1 MRALA
6 VRYHVVAENPS
17 PQPPPAPPAADA
29 GIGDD
34 RRRVGAQTLAG
45 PPLPAVAALN
55 VASLQGA
62 LAALQTALESA
73 AFPEAAP
80 AAATAG
86 PDLFPTD
93 PALVLAALERRA
105 AVAEADAAAAQQ
117 ALERVQRS
125 ALAERLAAQAR
136 IKRHLSYRWGAVL
149 LSVGRNPAR
158 ALGLPWY
165 LFREWRAFHD
175 QCQPDGNAGPTSGR
189 RHRAHRCAEHA
200 ARRLVAAAL
209 PRSLASILG
218 VRAASRWVAVLR
230 ADGIEAVLARLD
242 QATSGADAVIRVRA
256 LLIVASWFRAA
267 GEHEASYRLT
277 EAALAHERSEAVLRA
292 VYWSAQRA
300 LRLQEA
306 CDAAIAL
313 EEMFGPFPTAE
324 QTRLLERIKRSSA
337 SQLTVLRAIG
347 PRQPPRIESVDRRVC
362 YVVHNSLPYSSGGY
376 ATRSHGVALGL
387 REAGHEVIVLSRP
400 GFPLDISAEL
410 TADDVAA
417 SDSIDG
423 IAYVRTLEPLRRHL
437 DFIHYVREAAD
448 AIEARLRE
456 FRPEVV
462 IAASNHVTALPALI
476 AARRLGIPFVYEVR
490 GFWEI
495 TRMSR
500 EEGFDRSHR
509 FAAARLLEAAVA
521 GHADHVFT
529 LTEPM
534 REELI
539 SRGIDRRR
547 IDLLPNSCDPERFV
561 PRGRDPDLAAAL
573 GIPDG
578 VAVIGYI
585 GTFVDY
591 EGLEDLAA
599 AAAALKRRGHVF
611 RLLLVGNENA
621 SGSERG
627 PITERILAT
636 AAKGGFTDWLLL
648 PGRVP
653 HEDVER
659 YYSLIDIAPFPRKP
673 WPVCEMVSPMKPLEA
688 LAMEKA
694 VVVSSVRALTE
705 MIDHGRT
712 GLVFAKGSVDALAD
726 TLAGLIADPPRRA
739 ALGSAGRAWLCAERT
754 WTGMGSRM
762 AAVLAALA
770 RDATVKA

>member
-6 VRYHVVAENPS
+6 VRYHVVAEHPS
-17 PQPPPAPPAADA
+17 PQPSPAPQAADGGA
-29 GIGDD
+29 GDD
-34 RRRVGAQTLAG
+34 RRSVGAQTIAG
-45 PPLPAVAALN
+45 PPPPAVTALN
-55 VASLQGA
+55 IASLQGA
-62 LAALQTALESA
+62 LAALQTALEVPSS
-73 AFPEAAP
+73 PEAAP
-80 AAATAG
+80 AVAAPG
-86 PDLFPTD
+86 GD
-93 PALVLAALERRA
+93 PALIDRAILLAALERRA
-105 AVAEADAAAAQQ
+105 VAAEADAAAAQQ
-117 ALERVQRS
+117 ALERAQRS

-136 IKRHLSYRWGAVL
+136 IKQHLSYRWGAVL
-149 LSVGRNPAR
+149 LSVGRNPVR

-165 LFREWRAFHD
+165 LFREWLAFHD
-175 QCQPDGNAGPTSGR
+175 RRHPDGIAGPGCGGR
-189 RHRAHRCAEHA
+189 RRARRGAERA
-200 ARRLVAAAL
+200 ARRLVATAL
-209 PRSLASILG
+209 PRSLASILR
-218 VRAASRWVAVLR
+218 VRAGSCWVAVLR
-230 ADGIEAVLARLD
+230 ADGIDAVLARLD
-242 QATSGADAVIRVRA
+242 RAIRGANPAIRVRA

-313 EEMFGPFPTAE
+313 EEMFGPLPTAE
-324 QTRLLERIKRSSA
+324 QTRLLEKIKRSSA
-337 SQLTVLRAIG
+337 SQLAVLRAIG
-347 PRQPPRIESVDRRVC
+347 PRQPPRVESVGRRVC

-387 REAGHEVIVLSRP
+387 REAGYEVIVLSRP

-410 TADDVAA
+410 TADGVAA

-437 DFIHYVREAAD
+437 DFTQYVTAAAD

-476 AARRLGIPFVYEVR
+476 AARRLGLPFLYEVR

-495 TRMSR
+495 TRLSR

-509 FAAARLLEAAVA
+509 FVAARLLEAAVA

-539 SRGIDRRR
+539 SRGVDRRR
-547 IDLLPNSCDPERFV
+547 IELLPNSCDPERFV
-561 PRGRDPDLAAAL
+561 PRGRDADLAAGL

-578 VAVIGYI
+578 VPVIGYI

-599 AAAALKRRGHVF
+599 AAAVLKRRGHVF

-627 PITERILAT
+627 AITERILAT
-636 AAKGGFTDWLLL
+636 AARAGFTDWLLL

-705 MIDHGRT
+705 MIDHGRN

-726 TLAGLIADPPRRA
+726 ALASLIADPARRA
-739 ALGSAGRAWLCAERT
+739 ALGSAGRAWVCAERT
-754 WTGMGSRM
+754 WTGMGRRM
-762 AAVLAALA
+762 AAVLAALPQGA
-770 RDATVKA
+770 SVGA